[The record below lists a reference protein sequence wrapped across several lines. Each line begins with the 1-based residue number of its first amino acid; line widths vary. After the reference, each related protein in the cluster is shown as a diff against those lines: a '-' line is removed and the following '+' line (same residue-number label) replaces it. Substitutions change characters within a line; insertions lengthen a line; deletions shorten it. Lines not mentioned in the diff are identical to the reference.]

1 MEDQLQVG
9 KVPIEI
15 SQMWHAWRMHQLS
28 AVAGSLLTVAFN

>member
-9 KVPIEI
+9 TVPVEI